1 MITTAKNY
9 TKKKNMDKQKP
20 RTNGK
25 SKAIPTKSHKEAYT
39 YTLTKRHKNGIHTW
53 FSDPARLSL
62 LCYNLINLFLL
73 KLDIANSVF
82 AIYLVNTGY
91 FQISMHLE
99 A

>member
-1 MITTAKNY
+1 MDRNKDPKLDRKIG
-9 TKKKNMDKQKP
+9 KKHEQAN
-20 RTNGK
+20 
-25 SKAIPTKSHKEAYT
+25 SF
-39 YTLTKRHKNGIHTW
+39 TKRHKNGIHTW